1 VCTISAHGDPLG
13 SWVGSV
19 AWLNKQVQPESSFI
33 LMSDELIRIAL
44 TWPVST
50 IDGEPSLT
58 SGMLVVLREPGGDFL
73 LSVSAGDENFP
84 DCDEIQFPLSA
95 EHARLVQRALA
106 GEQLG
111 DIED

>member
-1 VCTISAHGDPLG
+1 VCTISAHGD
-13 SWVGSV
+13 WVGSV
-19 AWLNKQVQPESSFI
+19 AWLNEQMLRESSFI
-33 LMSDELIRIAL
+33 LMSDELIRIGL
-44 TWPVST
+44 TCPVST

-58 SGMLVVLREPGGDFL
+58 SGTLVVLREPGGDFL
-73 LSVSAGDENFP
+73 LSVSAGDESFP
-84 DCDEIQFPLSA
+84 AGDEIQFPLSA